1 MIKSFKYFDNEL
13 DSQKIYE
20 SINDDENGDIH
31 DDNMDVFTEND
42 IVIPEMLSDNKFL
55 LKISRIVLRKLKKS
69 NLGDFGVRPV
79 IVTIDGVPGVYFYD
93 RNNPEIN
100 IVICRNTNGKHVYL
114 FKEFHMG
121 GENIADLVLSTTKL
135 GFSDI
140 ISALISRLSPKS
152 VDEGLICEW
161 VEGGTF
167 SYNESLVAKTASLN
181 LDVRQSIVDI
191 IDSISTPKKIAK
203 YNQVVTTIWN
213 GFIEEDEI
221 CVRICDEIQS
231 VVGGGKR
238 ITATGYFKNTINIFY
253 NAYVGETSHDEVY
266 SVLDGCSSKYSAG
279 SKSGSL
285 ITTKTEVSAIIDDDT
300 KAERSDAFKKMLKED
315 TDEYMYSIDQIYE
328 IAKTMCKY
336 VKQHCELN
344 QDDLGVMRTRGM
356 LITGKAGSGK
366 SNAIEQALKEMDM
379 VENRDYFN
387 VSSGSTSAT
396 ALYKNL
402 YDYNG
407 KLVIFDDSANM
418 FNADYKVSFWK
429 NALENN
435 LKKAVVRL
443 SQAAPDNKSNEHI
456 YDPDKVKTRQERYF
470 LEVGQIPRKEKE
482 DFINKEIARLEARYK
497 KEHEEETILKDST
510 KAMIRAKAE
519 KRWSKHLEE
528 KTPKMPSRFN
538 FTGVVIVISNHTR
551 ESFKKDVGG
560 QDNWEAISRR
570 MMNFDLHPMAESMW
584 AKIKDTILKQK
595 EKESLDDDERLIPVD
610 ITDEFIEE
618 VETLMLD
625 KRYRNI
631 NFGIIA
637 DHMSPTLKSSIT
649 RPNWKRTLKSLM
661 DIKTNNI

>member
-1 MIKSFKYFDNEL
+1 MIKNFKDFDSEL
-13 DSQKIYE
+13 KGQKIYE
-20 SINDDENGDIH
+20 STNDDANDIH
-31 DDNMDVFTEND
+31 DDNMDVFAENG
-42 IVIPEMLSDNKFL
+42 IVVPEMLSDNKFL
-55 LKISRIVLRKLKKS
+55 LKISRVVLRKLKQS

-93 RNNPEIN
+93 RNNPEVN

-114 FKEFHMG
+114 FKEFNMG
-121 GENIADLVLSTTKL
+121 EENIADLVLSTTQL

-140 ISALISRLSPKS
+140 ISELISRLSPKS

-161 VEGGTF
+161 VEGGTYN
-167 SYNESLVAKTASLN
+167 YNETLVAKAASLE

-191 IDSISTPKKIAK
+191 IDSISTPKEIAT
-203 YNQVVTTIWN
+203 YNRVVTTIWN

-221 CVRICDEIQS
+221 CVRICNEIQD

-253 NAYVGETSHDEVY
+253 NAYSGGTTHDEVY
-266 SVLDGCSSKYSAG
+266 SVLDGCSSKYSVG
-279 SKSGSL
+279 SKSSSL
-285 ITTKTEVSAIIDDDT
+285 ITAKTEVSAMIGDDT
-300 KAERSDAFKKMLKED
+300 KAERSDAFKKILEED
-315 TDEYMYSIDQIYE
+315 TREYMRSIDQIYA

-336 VKQHCELN
+336 VKQNCELDI
-344 QDDLGVMRTRGM
+344 DDLGVMRTRGM

-366 SNAIEQALKEMDM
+366 SNAIERALKEMEM

-429 NALENN
+429 IALEKNI
-435 LKKAVVRL
+435 KKAVVRL
-443 SQAAPDNKSNEHI
+443 SQAAPDNKSNERI
-456 YDPDKVKTRQERYF
+456 YDPDQVRTRQERYF

-497 KEHEEETILKDST
+497 KEHEEESILKDST
-510 KAMIRAKAE
+510 KAMIKAKAE

-528 KTPKMPSRFN
+528 KKPKMPSRFN

-595 EKESLDDDERLIPVD
+595 ADTSLEDEERLIPLD

-625 KRYRNI
+625 KRYRNM

-649 RPNWKRTLKSLM
+649 RPEWKETLKSLM